1 MYVRLGQR
9 LSLCIL
15 LSRIYFIFLPFRKP
29 KLPIEMAYQSH
40 EEATALTEGSPTC
53 SSEDITKRAAVM
65 FELKERI
72 YKRAIENIH

>member
-1 MYVRLGQR
+1 M
-9 LSLCIL
+9 
-15 LSRIYFIFLPFRKP
+15 PFRKP

-72 YKRAIENIH
+72 HKRAIENIHRAQETYKHYYDKKHSDSKVN